1 MVPVVDTSYNSQLTK
16 FADMHP
22 PMPKGNVAR
31 VMFVDFAESHLAGKT
46 SGHPN
51 ELEIVV
57 ERVKHMCEAHPE
69 ARPFFANQKIGPA
82 DVSTIF
88 LYIYIYIHILY
99 I

>member
-1 MVPVVDTSYNSQLTK
+1 MMPVVETSYDSQLTK
-16 FADMHP
+16 FADMNP

-46 SGHPN
+46 IGHPI
-51 ELEIVV
+51 ELDAVV
-57 ERVKHMCEAHPE
+57 AWVKQVCESHPE
-69 ARPFFANQKIGPA
+69 ARPFFANQIFGPA

-88 LYIYIYIHILY
+88 IYIHILY